1 MDLVGISLIIIALA
15 FVALVVFLILV
26 LKKVSETVDE
36 AKKTISILTSDV
48 NVTLYQTNE
57 ILAKANVL
65 VEDFN
70 GKVATIDPL
79 FVAIAD
85 LSESVSDLNLQARH
99 FGQKASSAT
108 HNVTKAGKVALV
120 GKMASKVFGKKGE
133 KHE

>member
-1 MDLVGISLIIIALA
+1 M
-15 FVALVVFLILV
+15 LV

-65 VEDFN
+65 VEDVN

-108 HNVTKAGKVALV
+108 NNVTKAGKVALV

-133 KHE
+133 KA

>member
-1 MDLVGISLIIIALA
+1 MDLVGIALIIIALA

-26 LKKVSETVDE
+26 LKKVSETADE

-65 VEDFN
+65 VEDVN

-85 LSESVSDLNLQARH
+85 LSESVSDLNFQARH

-108 HNVTKAGKVALV
+108 NNVTKAGKVALV

-133 KHE
+133 KA